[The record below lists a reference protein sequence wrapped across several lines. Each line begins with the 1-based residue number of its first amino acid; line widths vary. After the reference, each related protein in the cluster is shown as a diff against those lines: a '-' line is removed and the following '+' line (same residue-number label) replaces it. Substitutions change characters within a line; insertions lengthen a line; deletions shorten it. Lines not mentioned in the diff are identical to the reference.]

1 MVVRKEKVAYR
12 DDLENTS
19 KTNTRR
25 GKSNM
30 TIFLEKAKNSSN
42 TLRDIIIGE
51 EKN

>member
-25 GKSNM
+25 EKSNI
-30 TIFLEKAKNSSN
+30 TIFLAKNSSN